1 MPLKADIR
9 AGFPNVSCG
18 PQADS
23 CIAQIFCLTRSPRG
37 AAEQR
42 CRDLYAELPC
52 RLEIYYQFELGRL
65 HDLQLRGLFALQDPA
80 DIDTCLPPCVRQIG
94 AVADKAAGNK
104 AST

>member
-1 MPLKADIR
+1 MSAVGHKRTHALHK
-9 AGFPNVSCG
+9 F
-18 PQADS
+18 
-23 CIAQIFCLTRSPRG
+23 FCLTRSPRG

-80 DIDTCLPPCVRQIG
+80 DIDTCLPPCLRQIG